1 MSQSIILCGIGGQ
14 GIVLASKLLSYCFMK
29 KGLNVKTTET
39 IGMAQKGGSVV
50 SHIRVGDDVYSPLIP
65 KKSADIIIAFEAIE
79 AIRNLPYLKEN
90 GVLIVNKKV
99 IYPINKII
107 SGEFKQLNSIIEELK
122 EKVQNLY
129 IVNGEKVFYEIGT
142 EKVTNIT
149 LITIAIILEKLDLNL
164 GDLKKGIKDIV
175 NSKFYD
181 MNINV
186 VELCE
191 KYKGD
196 IIYEYEGR
204 TI

>member
-90 GVLIVNKKV
+90 GVLIVNEKI
-99 IYPINKII
+99 IYPVNKII
-107 SGEFKQLNSIIEELK
+107 SREFKQSNSIMDELK

-129 IVNGEKVFYEIGT
+129 IVNGGKVFDEIGT

-149 LITIAIILEKLDLNL
+149 LITIALILEKLDLNL
-164 GDLKKGIKDIV
+164 GDLKNGIRDTV